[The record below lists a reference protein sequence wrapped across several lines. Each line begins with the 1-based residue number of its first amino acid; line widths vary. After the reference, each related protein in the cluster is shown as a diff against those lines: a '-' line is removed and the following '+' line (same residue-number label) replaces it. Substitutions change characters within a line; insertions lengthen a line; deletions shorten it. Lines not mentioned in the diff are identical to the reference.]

1 MKKRLTL
8 TLLLSIIMVFYLGIG
23 TATAQWTAIGPEG
36 GDIINMFNADG
47 TLYLTAGSAERA
59 NLYTS
64 VDNGNTW
71 EPLSS
76 PTWPS
81 GTGSFKYAIAKFGN
95 SLFIGCSDHIYR
107 SDDNG
112 ISWQIVSDYGGTAFA
127 KEGNTIWAGTLYGIL
142 KSEDNGD
149 NWTYTNLGLGYSAIS
164 SILISGNEIWAGT
177 DSQEGILYS
186 ADNGVTWSTIPG
198 ELGGASGLVVSK
210 IGNDI
215 FIGTDWIGVWKLTN
229 GTGTWIKVLDGSSDN
244 YNFKSIVGNSN
255 VIIATGS
262 RVMRSL
268 DGGTTWTDITNNG
281 IDINIWYIAMVAST
295 TNDGLLVGS
304 LGGVYKSI
312 DNGDTWVQSN
322 TGIYSQDILT
332 PALVTIGNDIFSEN
346 IVSQIFRSSDE
357 GNTWTEVSSPEIN
370 TFSELKPFGAISTT
384 LFSGEFM
391 STDNGN
397 TWTPHNSPGKVNNL
411 PWIENNGRLITV
423 DQNTGIYI
431 SDDNGA
437 TWNLSISGISL
448 QTVAYYNLIADGT
461 TLCIGLNAN
470 GIESTIYYSND
481 NGNTWSPSAFTNTV
495 WPPNMV
501 LYPKF
506 INTGT
511 SLIVGTANPGEYY
524 GEGVYRSTDHGVSWE
539 RVIPNVGCYSI
550 VASENYVYAVGTQDN
565 TGNNPAMYM
574 SEDDG
579 ETWTIIST
587 ESDLYYPSLAAYGSY
602 IFVAKWSYLS
612 NTILFSDDAGDNW
625 YEIPQGGEVGD
636 YGISVVKGFSFFNDK
651 VYAGTRGNSLWV
663 RNLSDFELPGQPSA
677 IEGTA
682 TPCIGGTY
690 TYSVENI
697 SGVTYTWVFPSDW
710 VVLSGQGSNSVT
722 VTVGSESGIILVTPS
737 NMIGNGPFQYL
748 IVAPSLA
755 IDAGVSIVSYP
766 EIICSGTPVTVTAT
780 PTEGG
785 DTPVYQWF
793 VNGIENSETDAVL
806 TYVPVN
812 NDNVYAVLT
821 SSLECVTNDPVQS
834 NTIQILVTDAVDV
847 IVSITEDKNDVCTGE
862 IITFTASTTN
872 GGDQPTYNWYVNE
885 TNVGDNSATFAYAPG
900 NGDIISLVFTSSEW
914 CVSQNPVTSN
924 AIIAIVNALPE
935 VSWTYTDPTTVCI
948 EDWDPITLTGGLP
961 EGGIYSGTGVSGNI
975 FDQAAAGVG
984 NHVISYTYT
993 DSNNCSAQT
1002 QIEFTVDACL
1012 GITESDSGW
1021 NVYPNPASDNF
1032 TIKLNNQNIVDVI
1045 LYNSMGI
1052 KVYDK
1057 LNVKAA
1063 NMTIPVLNLPSGN
1076 YILKVT
1082 TNHETIVKTIIVK

>member
-8 TLLLSIIMVFYLGIG
+8 TLLLGILMVFYLGLG
-23 TATAQWTAIGPEG
+23 TASAQWTAIGPEG

-81 GTGSFKYAIAKFGN
+81 GTASFKYAIAKFGN

-107 SDDNG
+107 SNDNG
-112 ISWQIVSDYGGTAFA
+112 LSWQIVSDYGGTAFA

-142 KSEDNGD
+142 NSEDNGD
-149 NWTYTNLGLGYSAIS
+149 TWTYTNLGLGYSAIS

-186 ADNGVTWSTIPG
+186 ADNGVTWTTLPG
-198 ELGGASGLVVSK
+198 ELGGASGLVISK

-229 GTGTWIKVLDGSSDN
+229 GTGTWTKVLDGSQDN
-244 YNFKSIVGNSN
+244 YNFRSIVGNSN
-255 VIIATGS
+255 AIIATGS

-268 DGGTTWTDITNNG
+268 DGGSTWTDITNNG
-281 IDINIWYIAMVAST
+281 IDINIWYLAMVAST

-312 DNGDTWVQSN
+312 NNGDTWVHSN
-322 TGIYSQDILT
+322 TGIYSQVIYN
-332 PALVTIGNDIFSEN
+332 PAIVTIGDDIFAGN
-346 IVSQIFRSSDE
+346 NASQVFRSSDE
-357 GNTWTEVSSPEIN
+357 GNTWTEVSGPEIN
-370 TFSELKPFGAISTT
+370 TFSELKPFGAISST
-384 LFSGEFM
+384 LFAGNYM

-397 TWTPHNSPGKVNNL
+397 TWTPHNSPGKVRNL
-411 PWIENNGRLITV
+411 PWIENNDRLITV
-423 DQNTGIYI
+423 DQSTGIYI

-437 TWNLSISGISL
+437 TWNLSISGISQ
-448 QTVAYYNLIADGT
+448 QTVAYYDLFSDGT
-461 TLCIGLNAN
+461 TLCVGLNAN
-470 GIESTIYYSND
+470 GTESTIYYSND
-481 NGNTWSPSAFTNTV
+481 NGNTWSPSSFTNTS
-495 WPPNMV
+495 WSPNMV

-574 SEDDG
+574 SADDG

-587 ESDLYYPSLAAYGSY
+587 ESDLYYPSLAAHGSFV
-602 IFVAKWSYLS
+602 FVAKWSYLS
-612 NTILFSDDAGDNW
+612 NTILFSDDAGDTW
-625 YEIPQGGEVGD
+625 YEIPQGGDVGD
-636 YGISVVKGFSFFNDK
+636 YGISVVNGFSFFNDK
-651 VYAGTRGNSLWV
+651 VYIATRGNSLWS
-663 RNLSDFELPGQPSA
+663 RNLNDFELPEQPSA

-690 TYSVENI
+690 TYNVENV
-697 SGVTYTWVFPSDW
+697 SGVTYTWVLPSDW
-710 VVLSGQGSNSVT
+710 VILSGQGTNSVT

-737 NMIGNGPFQYL
+737 NMIGNGPFQFL
-748 IVAPSLA
+748 IVTPSLA
-755 IDAGVSIVSYP
+755 IDAGVTIVSDQQS
-766 EIICSGTPVTVTAT
+766 ICDGTMVNITAI

-785 DTPVYQWF
+785 DSPVYQWF
-793 VNGIENSETDAVL
+793 VNGVENGETGAVL
-806 TYVPVN
+806 TYVPAN
-812 NDNVYAVLT
+812 NDEVYVLLT
-821 SSLECVTNDPVQS
+821 SSLSCVTNNPVQS
-834 NTIQILVTDAVDV
+834 NTIEIQVTEPMDV
-847 IVSITEDKNDVCTGE
+847 IVSIVADKNDVCSGE

-872 GGDQPTYNWYVNE
+872 GGDQPTYSWYINDV
-885 TNVGDNSATFAYAPG
+885 VADNNAPTFAYAPE

-914 CVSQNPVTSN
+914 CVAQNPVTSN
-924 AIIAIVNALPE
+924 AIVANVNALPE
-935 VSWTYTDPTTVCI
+935 VSWNYTDPTTVCI
-948 EDWDPITLTGGLP
+948 EDWGPITLSGGIP
-961 EGGIYSGTGVSGNI
+961 EGGIYSGNGVTGNI
-975 FDQAAAGVG
+975 FNQTVAGVG
-984 NHVISYTYT
+984 NHVISYSYT
-993 DSNNCSAQT
+993 DANNCSAQA

-1012 GITESDSGW
+1012 GLAERNNGLLI
-1021 NVYPNPASDNF
+1021 YPNPANDNF
-1032 TIKLNNQNIVDVI
+1032 TVKLNNQNIIEVN
-1045 LYNSMGI
+1045 LYNTMGI
-1052 KVYDK
+1052 RVYSNQ
-1057 LNVKAA
+1057 NVKA
-1063 NMTIPVLNLPSGN
+1063 TGITVPVNNLPSGN
-1076 YILKVT
+1076 YFLKIT
-1082 TNHETIVKTIIVK
+1082 TDRETIVKAVIIK